1 MEQKRLIISSGGQ
14 MGIAIIGAIRS
25 LERHLNCSKLSERFD
40 SFEGTSAGALVSFM
54 LSIGFSSF
62 EILMFYQSMPEIRP
76 DITAISKKLGLV
88 NLKNIIKQ
96 PIENVLSSHSTFPI
110 GADELSSITFEEL
123 ELRTGKKLVL
133 GITII
138 SPYEDDLGASSDNCA
153 KWSVF
158 STLVASMAIPAI
170 FEPVE
175 IDTGSTPPVFA
186 IDGGISN
193 TFRFPRLLPTH
204 FENSKTSIVGILL
217 QQETGT
223 TGFKMNTF
231 NPWEYL
237 LFISSRF
244 FYYLSRSKRQDYE
257 NLPVIIIPCEISN
270 TGIIMKP
277 DTNTFIK
284 LINRGEIETNNFFS
298 KWSLSS

>member
-1 MEQKRLIISSGGQ
+1 

-25 LERHLNCSKLSERFD
+25 MERHLNCSKLSERFD

-62 EILMFYQSMPEIRP
+62 EMLMLYQSMPEIRP

-88 NLKNIIKQ
+88 NLQNIVKK
-96 PIENVLSSHSTFPI
+96 PIEDVLLSRSGFPVS
-110 GADELSSITFEEL
+110 ADELHYITFEEL
-123 ELRTGKKLVL
+123 EARTGKKLVL

-138 SPYEDDLGASSDNCA
+138 SPYEDDLGASGDNCA

-158 STLVASMAIPAI
+158 STLIASMAIPGI

-175 IDTGSTPPVFA
+175 INTGPTPSVFA

-193 TFRFPRLLPTH
+193 TFRFPRLSPGC
-204 FENSKTSIVGILL
+204 FENCKTSIIGLML

-223 TGFKMNTF
+223 IGFKMNLF

-257 NLPVIIIPCEISN
+257 NLPVIIIPCELSN
-270 TGIIMKP
+270 TGILMKP

-298 KWSLSS
+298 KWSLAS